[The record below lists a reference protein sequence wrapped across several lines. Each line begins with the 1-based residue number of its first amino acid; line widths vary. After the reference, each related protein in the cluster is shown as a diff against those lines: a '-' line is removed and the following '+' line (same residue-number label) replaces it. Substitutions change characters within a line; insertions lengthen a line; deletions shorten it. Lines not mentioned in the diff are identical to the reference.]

1 MAGALVLGSAC
12 LLGLACS
19 ASKANVQG
27 APPPTAVP
35 KAAAP
40 VDAQSYSDPSQVRTE
55 HLTLRLVVDF
65 DARRL
70 QGEVTLNLAWQA
82 NGAEE
87 ARELA
92 LDTRDMEIAEVAS
105 RADAETA
112 WETVPFALDE
122 ADAILGSRLR
132 VQLPG
137 PHAQVRIRYRTSP
150 QASGLQWLTPEMTE
164 SGQPFLF
171 SQSQAIHARSWV
183 PLQDTP
189 SIRFTYEAEVL
200 APEGLTALMSAERL
214 SGTDA
219 ASSASHAFR
228 MEQPIPSYLMAVAVG
243 ALEFAPV
250 TDRFGIWAEAP
261 MLPRATQEFADTGD
275 MIDAAEALYGPYRWG
290 RYDLLVLP
298 PSFPYGGMEN
308 PRLTFLTPTVIVG
321 DRSLVGLV
329 AHELAHSWSGNL
341 VTNATWNDF
350 WLNEGFTS
358 YVELRILEAVY
369 GPDFAAMEA
378 VLSQEEALSTI
389 ASLPASRQRLR
400 LEPTPGQSPDTSVS
414 HLVYDKGSWFLRFL
428 ESRYGRERFDPFLRA
443 WFDTHA
449 FQSVTTQQFV
459 DFYRARLEPL
469 APEAVSEAELL
480 EWLDGAGIPDFAE
493 PVRSV
498 RFEAVDTARQAWAD
512 AGDVAALQ
520 QAAKGWTTLEWMR
533 FLESLPP
540 ELPTQTLEALDAA
553 FGFTGTSNGE
563 LAMRWYPLTVRSGY
577 VKAQP
582 ALTAFTARVGRRKLI
597 MPIYAALMD
606 REDTRGLA
614 AEILERARPGYHPI
628 TTGSVERLLQRAQH
642 AP

>member
-1 MAGALVLGSAC
+1 MAGVLILGSAC
-12 LLGLACS
+12 LLGLSCTASQAHVRGTAPEPPS
-19 ASKANVQG
+19 AAK
-27 APPPTAVP
+27 P
-35 KAAAP
+35 AAP
-40 VDAQSYSDPSQVRTE
+40 VDAQSYADPAQVRLE
-55 HLTLRLVVDF
+55 HLVLKLAVDF
-65 DARRL
+65 DARSL
-70 QGEVTLNLAWQA
+70 QGEAALNLAWQA
-82 NGAEE
+82 EAPG
-87 ARELA
+87 ARELV
-92 LDTRDMEIAEVAS
+92 LDTRDLEISEVAS
-105 RADAETA
+105 RPDRDAPWEEVPFTLEAADA
-112 WETVPFALDE
+112 V
-122 ADAILGSRLR
+122 LGSALR

-137 PHAQVRIRYRTSP
+137 PHAQVRVRYRTSP
-150 QASGLQWLTPEMTE
+150 HASGLQWLTPEMTE

-189 SIRFTYEAEVL
+189 SVRFTYEAEVVP
-200 APEGLTALMSAERL
+200 PEGLTALMSAERL
-214 SGTDA
+214 VQEDGRTGT
-219 ASSASHAFR
+219 SQAFR
-228 MEQPIPSYLMAVAVG
+228 MEQPIPSYLMALAVG

-250 TDRFGIWAEAP
+250 TERFGIWAEAP
-261 MLPRATQEFADTGD
+261 MLPRATQEFADTGE
-275 MIDAAEALYGPYRWG
+275 MIAAAESLYGPYRWG

-389 ASLPASRQRLR
+389 EHLPAARQRLR
-400 LEPTPGQSPDTSVS
+400 LEPTPGQSPDTAVS

-428 ESRYGRERFDPFLRA
+428 ESRYGREHFDPFLRA

-469 APEAVSEAELL
+469 VPGAVTAEELV
-480 EWLDGAGIPDFAE
+480 EWLDGAGIPGFAE

-498 RFEAVDTARQAWAD
+498 RFEAVDAARKAWAGS
-512 AGDVAALQ
+512 GDVATLQ
-520 QAAKGWTTLEWMR
+520 QAAEGWTTLEWMR
-533 FLESLPP
+533 FLESLPA
-540 ELPTQTLEALDAA
+540 ELPVQTLEALDAA

-577 VKAQP
+577 VQAQP
-582 ALTAFTARVGRRKLI
+582 ELAAFTARVGRRKLI
-597 MPIYAALMD
+597 MPIYAALMA
-606 REDTRGLA
+606 REDTRALGV
-614 AEILERARPGYHPI
+614 EILERARAGYHPI
-628 TTGSVERLLQRAQH
+628 TTGSVERLIQRAQRG
-642 AP
+642 P